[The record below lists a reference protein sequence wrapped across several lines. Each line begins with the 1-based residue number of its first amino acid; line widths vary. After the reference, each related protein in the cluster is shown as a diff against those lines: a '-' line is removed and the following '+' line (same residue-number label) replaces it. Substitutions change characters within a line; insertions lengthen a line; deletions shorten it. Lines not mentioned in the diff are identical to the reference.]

1 MIIGLN
7 SLTKVVDYAK
17 IFKILHET
25 RKMKCSLLLRFGEHL
40 LYMDDSITKVVK
52 SVFFVPLTMRKGK

>member
-17 IFKILHET
+17 IFKILLET
-25 RKMKCSLLLRFGEHL
+25 RKMKRPLLLRFGEHL

-52 SVFFVPLTMRKGK
+52 SVFFMPLTMGKGK